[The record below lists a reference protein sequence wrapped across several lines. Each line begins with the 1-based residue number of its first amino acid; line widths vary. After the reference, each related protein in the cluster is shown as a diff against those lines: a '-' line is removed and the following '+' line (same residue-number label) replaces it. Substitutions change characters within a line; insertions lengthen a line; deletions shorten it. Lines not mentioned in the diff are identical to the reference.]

1 MLCVSLGIIF
11 ASKIMTMVIK
21 TKIITIIS
29 LTIIIAVGITTAF
42 VLKIQNDKLKEV
54 KIADTLFLADI
65 IERTIDNAMKEG
77 KTEDV
82 QKIVEN
88 IGKNREIVHLRILS
102 QDGRILK
109 SANISEIGIKSPD
122 YLTLSTREPQEM
134 PSISNMSVTYFKNIE
149 NRQECHGCHGEKD
162 MINGVIQVKLDIS
175 RGFATMLAVKRTL
188 VVSSILMVLTVSVIL
203 SLLFT
208 RFVITPLNGLLT
220 AIREVESGNWSASV
234 KNITKDELGKI
245 GSAFNT
251 MIDEVNKLYKKSLS
265 KEREL
270 SKIKMDLE
278 HKNKV
283 EELNEQLEFRLKEL
297 ETANR
302 AISTLSREV
311 KGKNKDLEQAIERL
325 KKMNHIGRLLTSIIE
340 TEEIMKIITR
350 TGADLF
356 NIDTSLLHVTQP
368 GKDPLIIQYRRGL
381 GIETLTELPPGFEA
395 HYADIIQQAK
405 PVIVHHEASLL
416 YYIGVPLRIKGQAIG
431 ALIME
436 TGTEGTR
443 LDDDDMELLTTL
455 SNQAI
460 VAIEN
465 ASLYES
471 VKRNYFSTIQSLV
484 NALEAS
490 DIYTRGHSERVK
502 YLTLELG
509 RFIGLDFKELE
520 LLEHAAILHD
530 IGKIGIESFILQKQ
544 GKLTPKE
551 YGLIQSH
558 PLIGEEI
565 LGPIDT
571 LEVVRQTILQHHE
584 RYDGKG
590 YPYGLRAEEL
600 SFKARI
606 LSVADSFDAMMSA
619 RPYRKALS
627 LYDIKEELIVNAG
640 TQFDPYV
647 VESFIEMLN
656 LKGEAMLAS
665 AGYLRLPVVS

>member
-1 MLCVSLGIIF
+1 MI
-11 ASKIMTMVIK
+11 IK
-21 TKIITIIS
+21 TKIITIIA
-29 LTIIIAVGITTAF
+29 LTIIITVGITTVF
-42 VLKIQNDKLKEV
+42 VLKIQDEKLKEA

-82 QKIVEN
+82 QKIIEN
-88 IGKNREIVHLRILS
+88 IGKNREVVHLRILS
-102 QDGRILK
+102 PDGKILK
-109 SANISEIGIKSPD
+109 SANMSEIGIKSPD
-122 YLTLSTREPQEM
+122 YLTLPTSEPQQK
-134 PSISNMSVTYFKNIE
+134 PSISNTSVTYFKNIA
-149 NRQECHGCHGEKD
+149 NRQDCHGCHGDKD
-162 MINGVIQVKLDIS
+162 MINGVIQVKMDIS
-175 RGFATMLAVKRTL
+175 RGLSTMVAVKKAL
-188 VVSSILMVLTVSVIL
+188 VVSSILIVLIVSVIL
-203 SLLFT
+203 SFLFT
-208 RFVITPLNGLLT
+208 HFVIKPLNGLLS
-220 AIREVESGNWSASV
+220 AIREVESGNWTASV
-234 KNITKDELGKI
+234 KHITKDELGII
-245 GSAFNT
+245 GSAFNN
-251 MIDEVNKLYKKSLS
+251 MIDEINKLYKKSLA

-270 SKIKMDLE
+270 SKIKIDLE

-283 EELNEQLEFRLKEL
+283 EELNAQLEFRLKEL

-302 AISTLSREV
+302 AITTLSREV
-311 KGKNKDLEQAIERL
+311 KWKNKDLEQAIERL
-325 KKMNHIGRLLTSIIE
+325 KKMNNIGRLLTSIIE

-356 NIDTSLLHVTQP
+356 NIDTALLHVKQS
-368 GKDPLIIQYRRGL
+368 GKNPLIIQYRRGL
-381 GIETLTELPPGFEA
+381 GIETLTEFPPEFET
-395 HYADIIQQAK
+395 HYADIIQQSR
-405 PVIVHHEASLL
+405 PVIFQHKTSLL
-416 YYIGVPLRIKGQAIG
+416 SHIGVPFRIKGQAIG

-436 TGTEGTR
+436 SGTDRAG
-443 LDDDDMELLTTL
+443 LNDDDMELLTTL

-471 VKRNYFSTIQSLV
+471 AKRNYFSTIQSLV

-502 YLTLELG
+502 SLSLELG
-509 RFIGLDFKELE
+509 GFIGLDFRELE

-551 YGLIQSH
+551 YGLIKSH

-571 LEVVRQTILQHHE
+571 LEGVRQTILQHHE

-590 YPYGLRAEEL
+590 YPYGLQAEEL

-606 LSVADSFDAMMSA
+606 LSVADAFDAMMSA

-656 LKGEAMLAS
+656 LKGETLLAS
-665 AGYLRLPVVS
+665 AGYVRVHAAS

>member
-1 MLCVSLGIIF
+1 MIIRN
-11 ASKIMTMVIK
+11 
-21 TKIITIIS
+21 KIITTIA
-29 LTIIIAVGITTAF
+29 LAIIITVGITTAF
-42 VLKIQNDKLKEV
+42 VLKIQSEKLKQA
-54 KIADTLFLADI
+54 KIEDTIFLADI

-82 QKIVEN
+82 QKIIEN
-88 IGKNREIVHLRILS
+88 IGRNQEIVHLRILS
-102 QDGRILK
+102 QDGKILK
-109 SANISEIGIKSPD
+109 SANMTEIGIKSPD
-122 YLTLSTREPQEM
+122 YLILPTSDPRHMPTLSG
-134 PSISNMSVTYFKNIE
+134 SSVTYFKNIP
-149 NRQECHGCHGEKD
+149 NRQECQGCHSNKD
-162 MINGVIQVKLDIS
+162 MINGVIEVKLDIS
-175 RGFATMLAVKRTL
+175 RSFSTLLAVKRTFI
-188 VVSSILMVLTVSVIL
+188 VSSILIVLTVSFIL

-208 RFVITPLNGLLT
+208 RLVIKPLNGLLT
-220 AIREVESGNWSASV
+220 AIREVESGNWTASV
-234 KNITKDELGKI
+234 KHITKDELGII

-251 MIDEVNKLYKKSLS
+251 MIDEMNKLYKKSLA

-270 SKIKMDLE
+270 SKIKIDLE

-283 EELNEQLEFRLKEL
+283 EKLNEQLEFRLKEL

-311 KGKNKDLEQAIERL
+311 KGKNKDLEQAVERL
-325 KKMNHIGRLLTSIIE
+325 KKMNNVGRLLTSIIE
-340 TEEIMKIITR
+340 TEDIMKIITR

-356 NIDTSLLHVTQP
+356 NIDTALLHVKQA
-368 GKDPLIIQYRRGL
+368 GKAPLIIQYRRGL
-381 GIETLTELPPGFEA
+381 GIETLSELPAGFA
-395 HYADIIQQAK
+395 SHYADIIQQSK
-405 PVIVHHEASLL
+405 PVIVRNESSLL
-416 YYIGVPLRIKGQAIG
+416 SYIGVPLRIKGNVIG

-436 TGTEGTR
+436 TGSGGSV
-443 LDDDDMELLTTL
+443 LADDDMELLTTL

-502 YLTLELG
+502 FLSLELG

-551 YGLIQSH
+551 YGLIKSH

-571 LEVVRQTILQHHE
+571 LEGVRQTILQHHE

-606 LSVADSFDAMMSA
+606 LSVADTFDAMMSA

-627 LYDIKEELIVNAG
+627 IYDIKEELIVNAG

-647 VESFIEMLN
+647 VESFLEMLN
-656 LKGEAMLAS
+656 LKGETLLAS
-665 AGYLRLPVVS
+665 AGYVHVHAVS

>member
-1 MLCVSLGIIF
+1 MI
-11 ASKIMTMVIK
+11 IK
-21 TKIITIIS
+21 TKIITIIA
-29 LTIIIAVGITTAF
+29 LTIIITVGITTVF
-42 VLKIQNDKLKEV
+42 VLKIQDEKLKEA

-82 QKIVEN
+82 QKIIEN
-88 IGKNREIVHLRILS
+88 IGKNREVVHLRILS
-102 QDGRILK
+102 PDGKILK
-109 SANISEIGIKSPD
+109 SANMSEIGIKSPD
-122 YLTLSTREPQEM
+122 YLTLPTSEPQQK
-134 PSISNMSVTYFKNIE
+134 PSISNTSVTYFKNIA
-149 NRQECHGCHGEKD
+149 NRRECHGCHGD
-162 MINGVIQVKLDIS
+162 RDLINGVIQVKMDIS
-175 RGFATMLAVKRTL
+175 RGLSTMMAVKRTL
-188 VVSSILMVLTVSVIL
+188 VVSSLLIVLTVSVIL

-208 RFVITPLNGLLT
+208 RFVIKPLNGLLT
-220 AIREVESGNWSASV
+220 AIREVESGNWTASV
-234 KNITKDELGKI
+234 KHITKDELGMI
-245 GSAFNT
+245 GAAFNS
-251 MIDEVNKLYKKSLS
+251 MIDEINKLYKKSLA
-265 KEREL
+265 KEWEL
-270 SKIKMDLE
+270 SKIRIDLE

-283 EELNEQLEFRLKEL
+283 EELNAELEFRLKEL

-302 AISTLSREV
+302 AITTLSREV

-340 TEEIMKIITR
+340 TEEVMKIITR

-356 NIDTSLLHVTQP
+356 NIDTALLHVRQA
-368 GKDPLIIQYRRGL
+368 GKAPLIIQYRRGL
-381 GIETLTELPPGFEA
+381 GIETLTEFPHGFET
-395 HYADIIQQAK
+395 HYADIIQLSK
-405 PVIVHHEASLL
+405 PVIFHHEASLL
-416 YYIGVPLRIKGQAIG
+416 SHIGVPLRIKGQVIG

-436 TGTEGTR
+436 IGTDRAG
-443 LDDDDMELLTTL
+443 LNDDDMELLMTL

-502 YLTLELG
+502 FLSLELG

-551 YGLIQSH
+551 YGLIKSH

-571 LEVVRQTILQHHE
+571 LEGVRQTILQHHE

-606 LSVADSFDAMMSA
+606 LSVADAFDAMMSA

-627 LYDIKEELIVNAG
+627 LYDIKEELIVHAG

-656 LKGEAMLAS
+656 LKGETLLAS
-665 AGYLRLPVVS
+665 TGYVRVHAGS